1 MRLEGKC
8 FPSYAE
14 LQSKVQSLYPNVPDT
29 ASMIYRDAEGDIVT
43 IVDDDSV
50 RAVVIDAASK
60 RSPNI
65 RIALRVPEAP
75 STEAASA
82 RVGGAGC
89 RKQQRGCPLGHGGR
103 RGKCSPGG
111 WCMSALSP
119 FSMRSVGV
127 ALGLRIIFGMSWC
140 SIFGLAILRHFY
152 LKSSW
157 RSGCHGG
164 RMWTAS
170 YPPWWHI
177 QGPPNFQMHTP
188 FFSVIAG
195 NDYPTTRKGQ
205 CHNGVRQCGHWRQ
218 GVARQHATEGPA
230 AATNLKTTTDQREP
244 DTDGATTSVQQEED
258 TVTPST
264 VASTAAAALIDEV
277 VQSVAPYIM
286 HVEAETDAVMVDNN
300 IGVQA
305 AADTEGTDSISED
318 TSSAEVTGNADDE
331 VAQKVELIKSMG
343 FNLSDE
349 TIAAFVKEMN
359 GRVDLIVSALLKNN
373 SRA

>member
-1 MRLEGKC
+1 MG
-8 FPSYAE
+8 
-14 LQSKVQSLYPNVPDT
+14 
-29 ASMIYRDAEGDIVT
+29 
-43 IVDDDSV
+43 
-50 RAVVIDAASK
+50 
-60 RSPNI
+60 
-65 RIALRVPEAP
+65 
-75 STEAASA
+75 
-82 RVGGAGC
+82 
-89 RKQQRGCPLGHGGR
+89 
-103 RGKCSPGG
+103 
-111 WCMSALSP
+111 
-119 FSMRSVGV
+119 
-127 ALGLRIIFGMSWC
+127 
-140 SIFGLAILRHFY
+140 
-152 LKSSW
+152 
-157 RSGCHGG
+157 
-164 RMWTAS
+164 
-170 YPPWWHI
+170 
-177 QGPPNFQMHTP
+177 
-188 FFSVIAG
+188 
-195 NDYPTTRKGQ
+195 DYPTTRKGQ
-205 CHNGVRQCGHWRQ
+205 CHNGVRQCGRHRILL
-218 GVARQHATEGPA
+218 GGTFRGPPISRCTRLFFLLSPATTTPRLGKDS
-230 AATNLKTTTDQREP
+230 ATNLKTTTDQREP